1 MIYLDNAA
9 TSMPKPPEVI
19 QAMSRAALTL
29 ASPGRGSS
37 PATQGAEEVLYD
49 LRKEAEELF
58 ECPMEQ
64 VVLTTSATHGL
75 NIAIK
80 SLVSPGDRVVIS
92 PVEHNAVVRPLYALG
107 AKVEVAVSPL
117 FDDGQLLAA
126 FDRLLTP
133 GTKACV
139 MTHVSNVFGWQ
150 LPVEEVAGMCME
162 RGIPFILDAS
172 QSAGILPVSM
182 KKLGAAFIAMPGH
195 KALRGPQGTGLLLCN
210 YKTRTLMEGGTGSV
224 SRQREMPD
232 FLPDRLEAGTPNI
245 PGAAGLLA
253 GLRQLHREGTEIRAQ
268 KECTLRGLLAQSLE
282 RVPGVKVFSGANQTG
297 VISFLVEDVDCILL
311 GEALSQR
318 GIAQRA
324 GLHCA
329 PLAHETAG
337 TIETGTIRLSPGP
350 ENTQEE
356 IQLFSAALEACLRER
371 DFAQI
376 CPL

>member
-9 TSMPKPPEVI
+9 TTMNKPESVVE
-19 QAMSRAALTL
+19 AMTRAVRTM

-37 PATQGAEEVLYD
+37 QATSGAEEVLFD
-49 LRKEAEELF
+49 LRQEAEGLF
-58 ECPMEQ
+58 GCPMEQ

-107 AKVEVAVSPL
+107 AEIRPASCPL
-117 FDDGQLLAA
+117 FDDEALLSA

-133 GTKACV
+133 DTAACV

-150 LPVEEVAGMCME
+150 LPVEDVASLCRD
-162 RGIPFILDAS
+162 RGIPFVLDAS
-172 QSAGILPVSM
+172 QSAGVLPVSM
-182 KKLGAAFIAMPGH
+182 EALGAAFVAMPGH
-195 KALRGPQGTGLLLCN
+195 KALRGPQGTGLLLCGHET
-210 YKTRTLMEGGTGSV
+210 KTILEGGTGSV
-224 SRQREMPD
+224 SRQLEMPD
-232 FLPDRLEAGTPNI
+232 FLPDRLEAGTQNI
-245 PGAAGLLA
+245 PGAAGLLE
-253 GLRQLHREGTEIRAQ
+253 GLRLLKQEGTEQRLA
-268 KECTLRGLLAQSLE
+268 KEKQLCELLSQQLQTIPKVKIFTGAHQA
-282 RVPGVKVFSGANQTG
+282 GVL
-297 VISFLVEDVDCILL
+297 SFLVEGVDCILL
-311 GEALSQR
+311 GEALSRR

-350 ENTQEE
+350 ENTPGE
-356 IQLFSAALEACLRER
+356 ITLFMGALEACLHQR
-371 DFAQI
+371 DYAKTVL
-376 CPL
+376 P

>member
-1 MIYLDNAA
+1 
-9 TSMPKPPEVI
+9 
-19 QAMSRAALTL
+19 
-29 ASPGRGSS
+29 
-37 PATQGAEEVLYD
+37 
-49 LRKEAEELF
+49 
-58 ECPMEQ
+58 
-64 VVLTTSATHGL
+64 
-75 NIAIK
+75 
-80 SLVSPGDRVVIS
+80 
-92 PVEHNAVVRPLYALG
+92 
-107 AKVEVAVSPL
+107 
-117 FDDGQLLAA
+117 
-126 FDRLLTP
+126 
-133 GTKACV
+133 
-139 MTHVSNVFGWQ
+139 
-150 LPVEEVAGMCME
+150 
-162 RGIPFILDAS
+162 
-172 QSAGILPVSM
+172 
-182 KKLGAAFIAMPGH
+182 
-195 KALRGPQGTGLLLCN
+195 
-210 YKTRTLMEGGTGSV
+210 MEGGTGSV

-253 GLRQLHREGTEIRAQ
+253 GLRQLHREGTEVRAQ

-282 RVPGVKVFSGANQTG
+282 RVPGVKVFSGAHQTG

-371 DFAQI
+371 NFAQI

>member
-9 TSMPKPPEVI
+9 TSMGKPQTVI
-19 QAMSRAALTL
+19 DAMTRAAMTL

-37 PATQGAEEVLYD
+37 PATLGAEEVLFD
-49 LRKEAEELF
+49 LRQEAEALF
-58 ECPMEQ
+58 SCPMEQ

-107 AKVEVAVSPL
+107 AEIHVAACPL
-117 FDDGQLLAA
+117 FDDEQLIAS

-133 GTKACV
+133 GTAACV

-150 LPVEEVAGMCME
+150 LPVEEVAKMC
-162 RGIPFILDAS
+162 RDRSISFVLDAS
-172 QSAGILPVSM
+172 QSAGVLPVSM
-182 KKLGAAFIAMPGH
+182 EALGAAFVAMPGH
-195 KALRGPQGTGLLLCN
+195 KALLGPQGTGLLLCDHET
-210 YKTRTLMEGGTGSV
+210 KTVLEGGTGSV
-224 SRQREMPD
+224 SRQREMPE
-232 FLPDRLEAGTPNI
+232 FLPDRLEAGTQNI

-253 GLRQLHREGTEIRAQ
+253 GLHLLRQEGTEGRLAREKQ
-268 KECTLRGLLAQSLE
+268 LCALLEAHLRTIPKV
-282 RVPGVKVFSGANQTG
+282 RVFTGPHQTG
-297 VISFLVEDVDCILL
+297 VLSFLVEDVDCILL
-311 GEALSQR
+311 GEALSRR

-350 ENTQEE
+350 ENTPEE
-356 IQLFSAALEACLRER
+356 IALFRAALEACLLGR
-371 DFAQI
+371 DYAKTV
-376 CPL
+376 LS